1 MLGVDAA
8 NAELVRIA
16 LKAGK
21 FNAGDSG
28 VEYVLYKY
36 KRLICMVGG
45 FSSMQGMP
53 CTHLRLYFSV

>member
-1 MLGVDAA
+1 MPGVDAA

-28 VEYVLYKY
+28 VEFVLYKY

-53 CTHLRLYFSV
+53 CTHL